1 MKRYILSL
9 VTIIALGACNNET
22 KQTETITN
30 TGSINANVNPVSN
43 SESAP
48 VFKFKNESYDF
59 GQITE
64 GEQVSYDFAFKNTGS
79 TPLIITG
86 ATATCGCTIPEY
98 PKEPIAPNGEG
109 VISVMFDSKG
119 KAGMQNKVITITAN
133 TVPATTELH
142 LLGDIKT
149 VATANN

>member
-9 VTIIALGACNNET
+9 VTIIALGACNNEA
-22 KQTETITN
+22 KQTDAVTDN
-30 TGSINANVNPVSN
+30 GAINASVNPVSN
-43 SESAP
+43 SGDAP
-48 VFKFKNESYDF
+48 VFKFERESYDF
-59 GQITE
+59 GQIDE
-64 GEQVSYDFAFKNTGS
+64 GEKVSYEFAFKNTGS

-86 ATATCGCTIPEY
+86 ATATCGCTVPDY
-98 PKEPIAPNGEG
+98 PKEPVAPNGEG
-109 VISVMFDSKG
+109 KISVIFDSKG

-149 VATANN
+149 SATANN